1 MKIINSSSL
10 PTSNIRPTVARRTS
24 ARYSP
29 GCRGAF
35 SACVSRIVKNASA
48 KQMILNSDVSGEI
61 TSIPPNSVSLRGKN
75 RTATIAI
82 TIPSA
87 ATNTH
92 AASARF
98 AIRPIESTTRAV
110 TTTTASGDA
119 SLRSS
124 RYDMVKRLKRCS
136 AKGAVRVSFQKSH
149 RFNSGHDA
157 VQKQLG
163 INADGDRCQDQHAR
177 ADFLRNCD
185 RVELFPI
192 QRCTLCNF
200 ALDALTEKR
209 KPQRAQRERGD

>member
-48 KQMILNSDVSGEI
+48 RQMILNSDASGEI

-87 ATNTH
+87 ATNSH
-92 AASARF
+92 AAARF
-98 AIRPIESTTRAV
+98 ETRLIDSTTRAV
-110 TTTTASGDA
+110 RTTTPSGDP

-124 RYDMVKRLKRCS
+124 RQDIVKGLKRCS
-136 AKGAVRVSFQKSH
+136 TEDAAGASFQKPH
-149 RFNSGHDA
+149 RCDSGRDA
-157 VQKQLG
+157 VEQQFR
-163 INADGDRCQDQHAR
+163 INADGQCGEHQHAGT
-177 ADFLRNCD
+177 DFLRDRD
-185 RVELFPI
+185 RVELFP
-192 QRCTLCNF
+192 T
-200 ALDALTEKR
+200 
-209 KPQRAQRERGD
+209 